1 MRAVPL
7 SQCVALLLGAG
18 VTAAAAADMPAAQP
32 PQPRAAAIAPAPPT
46 PMFWEVR
53 LGGTAHD
60 PWSPEKGSA
69 DVNGEVLFGK
79 NYVAGNPNPFLPR
92 VHVGASANTASKTSY
107 VYSGLTWTFNMTER
121 SFIEASFG
129 GAVHNGHT
137 GPLPRDGFNGLGC
150 SPLFRESGAIGY
162 RISQN
167 WSVLLTI
174 DHMSSAGLC
183 DPNRGLTNIGSKISY
198 RF

>member
-1 MRAVPL
+1 MAVA
-7 SQCVALLLGAG
+7 S
-18 VTAAAAADMPAAQP
+18 AADVPA
-32 PQPRAAAIAPAPPT
+32 PQPLQPRTAAIAPP

-69 DVNGEVLFGK
+69 DVNGEILYGK
-79 NYVAGNPNPFLPR
+79 SYVSGNPNPFIPR
-92 VHVGASANTASKTSY
+92 FHVGTSINTAGKTSY
-107 VYSGLTWTFNMTER
+107 AYAGLTWTFNMTDR
-121 SFIEASFG
+121 SFVEGSFG
-129 GAVHNGHT
+129 GAVHNGQT
-137 GPLPRDGFNGLGC
+137 GDVPRAGYNGLGC

-162 RISQN
+162 RLTQN
-167 WSVLLTI
+167 WSLLVTI

-183 DPNRGLTNIGSKISY
+183 NPNRGLTNIGGKIGY